1 MATIIL
7 TGWREGLQKIA
18 LAKLQQELLGLP
30 LKTAKEN
37 VDELLDGHS
46 VSLEVADHLAAELL
60 RRAIEL
66 GARTRFS
73 LAEPTKRPVGNI
85 APTPQQAA

>member
-1 MATIIL
+1 MATITL

-30 LKTAKEN
+30 LSAAKKN
-37 VDELLDGHS
+37 VDELLDGRS
-46 VSLEVADHLAAELL
+46 VSLEVADHLAADLL
-60 RRAIEL
+60 KRATEL
-66 GARTRFS
+66 GAQVRPFR
-73 LAEPTKRPVGNI
+73 AEPARQLTGQL

>member
-7 TGWREGLQKIA
+7 TGWREGLQKIG

-30 LKTAKEN
+30 LKAAKEN
-37 VDELLDGHS
+37 VDELLDGRS
-46 VSLEVADHLAAELL
+46 VSLEVADHLAADLL
-60 RRAIEL
+60 KRATEL
-66 GARTRFS
+66 GAQARLF
-73 LAEPTKRPVGNI
+73 LAESAGRPADQA